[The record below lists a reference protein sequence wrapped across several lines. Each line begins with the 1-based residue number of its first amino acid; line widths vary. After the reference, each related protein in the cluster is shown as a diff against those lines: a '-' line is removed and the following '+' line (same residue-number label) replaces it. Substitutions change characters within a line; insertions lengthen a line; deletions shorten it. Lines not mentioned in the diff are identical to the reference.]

1 MKKKLIIPITIL
13 IIIVIILIVFIINK
27 VTNKNL
33 NGNAINNDI
42 ENTNQTEEVEEIK
55 NETGA
60 TADTNIYQVEQE
72 YDGREVLEI
81 KPSVQVQ
88 TVWAG
93 IIKQE
98 MPTIEEI
105 NEN

>member
-1 MKKKLIIPITIL
+1 MKNKKIIS
-13 IIIVIILIVFIINK
+13 
-27 VTNKNL
+27 
-33 NGNAINNDI
+33 DI
-42 ENTNQTEEVEEIK
+42 ENTIQTEEKVEEIK

-60 TADTNIYQVEQE
+60 TADTNIYQVEKE

-93 IIKQE
+93 IVKQA

-105 NEN
+105 NESWEKAPNKSGDFKKY